1 MEVSSYIMFDS
12 IDKRLEQAVLDDE
25 PTEISG
31 MFLHTREEID
41 KKVELFEEE
50 DKKSKFKEVKDALA
64 TMIYGKTDEELIE
77 NETKILKTITR
88 YSILG
93 ILAITN
99 IVVAA
104 LAWYIDRRI
113 RRKMTRKQ
121 KERLVSKLYTELE
134 IIEDKIENETDRDT
148 KYALMRVRSE
158 YRRSINKLESYKI
171 R

>member
-1 MEVSSYIMFDS
+1 MFDS

-64 TMIYGKTDEELIE
+64 TIYGKTDEELIE

-88 YSILG
+88 YAILG

-121 KERLVSKLYTELE
+121 KERLISKLNTELE
-134 IIEDKIENETDRDT
+134 IIEDKLENETDQDT
-148 KYALMRVRSE
+148 KHALMRMRSE